1 MRLIPHVSEKGVGNA
16 KQRVYAFR
24 VPRTAVKLE
33 IKREVETAY
42 EVTVT
47 AVRTVMQPGKSRR
60 RNRRGGGTVHG
71 QKAGFKKAY
80 VTLKEGDTIKELS
93 A

>member
-1 MRLIPHVSEKGVGNA
+1 MRLVPHVSEKGVGDA

-33 IKREVETAY
+33 VKRQVEAVY
-42 EVTVT
+42 GVTVT
-47 AVRTVMQPGKSRR
+47 GVRTVMQPSKTRR
-60 RNRRGGGTVHG
+60 RGRKGGGSING
-71 QKAGFKKAY
+71 QRPGFKKAY
-80 VTLKEGDTIKELS
+80 VTLKEGDTIKDLS

>member
-1 MRLIPHVSEKGVGNA
+1 MRLIPHVSEKGVGGA
-16 KQRVYAFR
+16 KRRVYAFR

-33 IKREVETAY
+33 IKRQVETVY
-42 EVTVT
+42 GVTVT
-47 AVRTVMQPGKSRR
+47 DVRTVMQPPKTRR
-60 RNRRGGGTVHG
+60 RNRKGGGSVNG
-71 QKAGFKKAY
+71 QRSGFKKAY